1 MKSSDEI
8 KIYVQ
13 KFQGGDK
20 KAFESIY
27 KMSYSY
33 LHTCVIHVV
42 RDEDT
47 AQDILQDAYMEII
60 RNIGQLRDPEN
71 FLGWAAVIAN
81 RKCFALLK
89 TRNRELLV
97 YEKEEEQTNLLENI
111 ADNEEFIPES
121 LMQNQEKQRL
131 MREIIDGLTDMQRL
145 CVIAFYYN
153 QLSQEEIAQE
163 LGIPVNTVKSHLNR
177 AKMKIK
183 AAVIELDEEKGTK
196 LYSLAPFMLL
206 LLGAEAEVCG
216 VPEMSDRLAREAGL
230 QRGDGSW
237 SDAREMPEASG
248 NPDESEE
255 TGGQG
260 KPAGGMAK
268 GKIYALL
275 AVGLAA
281 VVGIAGLTLASRSEK
296 HETPEDEISTEIA
309 ESQSETE
316 AQEVTEQQELHPQEL
331 FVLDEAYEN
340 YGNAYGGIIP
350 VKKDGLWGAVDYEN
364 QMIVPCEYDGFQS
377 ADKLGN
383 IVMSN
388 TVTTEEIVDMS
399 LFGGDPMTVITHESK
414 EYFLFD
420 RQGNLLYQGE
430 DEVRAS
436 GGMYIT
442 LHNREDS
449 MCVIEY
455 HRLDG
460 TVLVSQEYYPSDAV
474 INTFY
479 DGISNI
485 NSSVG
490 TGISV
495 AMNGDEPLGPREGDV
510 IPRIGT
516 VDLQGN
522 VSWRDDPDYY
532 IWWDDINEKIAA
544 AKSAP
549 KSPNGNG
556 TGMSMFSPRA
566 VLSTVNHGYY
576 ITGSNYIEVG
586 YLKVYD
592 TEDNHVAAINY
603 FNLSVDED
611 GKVNIAENTY
621 NESNDYRGFYVD
633 GGYLWN
639 YGPHMVFIVDG
650 KNVLVDF
657 SQNTGDAKILD
668 SDEIVTAVYDYI
680 AMADE
685 DYWLVQSGDQWGYID
700 HDGNEIAMFEDTG
713 GFVKGYA
720 LVIEDG
726 EVWLINE
733 DFEKLESLGQA
744 DTVSAMGELYS
755 VTVGEETHIY
765 RLSQP

>member
-1 MKSSDEI
+1 MRTLDEI

-20 KAFESIY
+20 EAFESIY

-42 RDEDT
+42 RDEDI
-47 AQDILQDAYMEII
+47 AQDVLQDAYMEII
-60 RNIGQLRDPEN
+60 RNIGQLRNPEN
-71 FLGWAAVIAN
+71 FLSWAAVIVN

-131 MREIIDGLTDMQRL
+131 IREIIDGLTDMQRL

-163 LGIPVNTVKSHLNR
+163 LGIPLNTVKSHLNR
-177 AKMKIK
+177 AKAKIK

-196 LYSLAPFMLL
+196 LYSLAPFMSL
-206 LLGAEAEVCG
+206 LLGAEAEACG

-230 QRGDGSW
+230 QRGNGSQ
-237 SDAREMPEASG
+237 SG
-248 NPDESEE
+248 KS
-255 TGGQG
+255 
-260 KPAGGMAK
+260 AGGMAK

-281 VVGIAGLTLASRSEK
+281 VIGIAGLTLANRSEK
-296 HETPEDEISTEIA
+296 QETQEDEIFTEFA
-309 ESQSETE
+309 ESQPETE
-316 AQEVTEQQELHPQEL
+316 TQEMTEQQELYPQEL
-331 FVLDEAYEN
+331 FVLDETYES
-340 YGNAYGGIIP
+340 YGYAYGGIIP
-350 VKKDGLWGAVDYEN
+350 VKKDGLWGAVDYDD
-364 QMIVPCEYDGFQS
+364 QVIVPCEYDGFQA

-383 IVMSN
+383 FVLSY
-388 TVTTEEIVDMS
+388 T
-399 LFGGDPMTVITHESK
+399 DPT

-420 RQGNLLYQGE
+420 NQGNLLYQGE
-430 DEVRAS
+430 DKVIAS

-442 LHNREDS
+442 LHDKGDTAD
-449 MCVIEY
+449 IEY

-460 TVLVSQEYYPSDAV
+460 TVLVSHELDILDAK
-474 INTFY
+474 INSFY
-479 DGISNI
+479 EGISNFY
-485 NSSVG
+485 SQLGTDVSV
-490 TGISV
+490 TASASE
-495 AMNGDEPLGPREGDV
+495 AMGPREGDV
-510 IPRIGT
+510 APCIGT

-522 VSWRDDPDYY
+522 LSLTEDPYYY
-532 IWWDDINEKIAA
+532 IWWDYVNKKIAMA
-544 AKSAP
+544 AQSAGG
-549 KSPNGNG
+549 SAISSDMFYG
-556 TGMSMFSPRA
+556 TK
-566 VLSTVNHGYY
+566 LISTMNHGYY
-576 ITGSNYIEVG
+576 VTRSDYFETS

-592 TEDNHVAAINY
+592 AEGNQVASID
-603 FNLSVDED
+603 FCFIDVDES
-611 GKVNIAENTY
+611 GMVNIGNTY
-621 NESNDYRGFYVD
+621 NSSNQYRGFYVD

-650 KNVLVDF
+650 KDVLVDF
-657 SQNTGDAKILD
+657 AKYTGGEDIVN

-685 DYWLVQSGDQWGYID
+685 KYWLVQSGDRWGYID
-700 HDGNEIAMFEDTG
+700 HDGNEMAMFEDTG
-713 GFVKGYA
+713 GFVEGYA

-744 DTVSAMGELYS
+744 DSVSAMGELYS
-755 VTVGEETHIY
+755 VTVGEEMHIY
-765 RLSQP
+765 QLSQL

>member
-1 MKSSDEI
+1 MRALDEI

-20 KAFESIY
+20 EAFESIY

-42 RDEDT
+42 RDEDA
-47 AQDILQDAYMEII
+47 AQDVLQDAYMEII

-71 FLGWAAVIAN
+71 FLSWAAVIAN

-89 TRNRELLV
+89 TRNRELLIH
-97 YEKEEEQTNLLENI
+97 EKEEEQTNLLENI

-131 MREIIDGLTDMQRL
+131 VREIIDGLTDMQRL

-177 AKMKIK
+177 AKAKIK

-196 LYSLAPFMLL
+196 LYSLAPFMSL
-206 LLGAEAEVCG
+206 LLGAEAEACG

-230 QRGDGSW
+230 QR
-237 SDAREMPEASG
+237 ESG
-248 NPDESEE
+248 NRP
-255 TGGQG
+255 G
-260 KPAGGMAK
+260 KSAGGMAK

-281 VVGIAGLTLASRSEK
+281 VIGIAGLILANRSEK
-296 HETPEDEISTEIA
+296 HETPEDEISTEFA

-316 AQEVTEQQELHPQEL
+316 TQEMAEQQELHPQEL
-331 FVLDEAYEN
+331 FVLDEAYES
-340 YGNAYGGIIP
+340 YGNAYGGVIP

-364 QMIVPCEYDGFQS
+364 QVIIPCEYDGFQS

-388 TVTTEEIVDMS
+388 TVVTEEIVDRS
-399 LFGGDPMTVITHESK
+399 DLVSIFGGEPTTVVTHKSK

-430 DEVRAS
+430 DRVKAS

-442 LHNREDS
+442 LHEGDETAT
-449 MCVIEY
+449 IEY

-479 DGISNI
+479 DGISTI

-490 TGISV
+490 TGVSV
-495 AMNGDEPLGPREGDV
+495 NMNGDEPLGPGEGDV

-532 IWWDDINEKIAA
+532 IWWDDINEMIAA
-544 AKSAP
+544 VQSAP
-549 KSPNGNG
+549 KSPNANGSG

-586 YLKVYD
+586 YLKIFD
-592 TEDNHVAAINY
+592 TEDNYVAAINY

-685 DYWLVQSGDQWGYID
+685 NYWLVQSGDQWGYID
-700 HDGNEIAMFEDTG
+700 HNGNEIAMFEDTG

-726 EVWLINE
+726 EAWLINE
-733 DFEKLESLGQA
+733 EFVKLESLGQA

-755 VTVGEETHIY
+755 VTVGEEIHIY
-765 RLSQP
+765 QLNQL